1 MKYGNHHLT
10 TVEIVYNVVSFIVA
24 IVTTVAFTVYA
35 KKALRELEKKEAN
48 GEDSSSDDGIL
59 EMEKLSPERPTRTN
73 SLLPSL

>member
-48 GEDSSSDDGIL
+48 GEDSASDDGNL

-73 SLLPSL
+73 SLLTSL